1 MMNIDETIKRRL
13 EEHQKR
19 TQSRGFTLDYQ
30 QAQESA
36 ENVICHKAL
45 APVTIEKYETVAL
58 HWLLFKMSRGQ
69 IGEEAKLSKDTP
81 LPKTQELKNFVESF
95 VTSRR
100 DLPCQSST
108 LTIFNHFVSKWYRD
122 TFYELPEDMKKD
134 VRNFIRTTLTKKYAL
149 RTKPRD
155 SFHVTAKDIQFL
167 LYRLFVDDWHDYTH
181 ERLRIQVAGALSL
194 FAGSGARA
202 GAIVESSSYPG
213 TNECLYYKHI
223 ELHVKWS
230 GDGKNV
236 IRWVSISPEFLKGY
250 RYRDDTKM
258 PINWFN
264 EHPVLGFNFV
274 FWVIVHGVAD
284 NAFKNLSSLE
294 AVLAMKPPKGR
305 GSFTF
310 QWNEESKKQPFFR
323 MVKSD
328 GPDDSKAL
336 TFSSLR
342 HHFSSLA
349 ERDGFKDKLRV
360 HGIRGGVANKLDPN
374 VSQAARSQ
382 ALDHRAADTFRKYQ
396 APLKAVDIQAAY
408 HGLVPSLE
416 GRDMQQSMEHHRDSN
431 VPLHLDAAAN
441 NHFEADPNVISI
453 SERIARI
460 TQKIDRQPQQ
470 HPDLVKERA
479 SLYADKT
486 KLRKKLLQKFKKDW
500 WETSYDEYTS
510 GNNFSEKDTTS
521 LFDIYRKYTPERDR
535 LSKDLFREASIDSET
550 GKQCLTDLIT
560 ICSST
565 EYLVYYPGLQ
575 PDNGQCPRCRV
586 SMSSLPIQVRAKHI
600 LQCERYSRNGAQYQ
614 QLYKNNKRAHRRVN
628 RNYLEFCY
636 LCAEMV
642 DGEEEWK
649 KHCQI
654 HIENLT
660 PRCGMLRYRN
670 TLISPGLCPFCL
682 SDGTKE
688 YDARFRQWRDKS
700 TLLNH
705 IDEHLRLLKPL
716 DLVSC
721 PHPCCENREY
731 KGTAALQRH
740 FFDAHSLEEPRPNCQ
755 ARKRRW
761 GVEETETA
769 FTEHTPFKK
778 NKVEVV
784 FMQKVDSV

>member
-1 MMNIDETIKRRL
+1 
-13 EEHQKR
+13 
-19 TQSRGFTLDYQ
+19 
-30 QAQESA
+30 
-36 ENVICHKAL
+36 
-45 APVTIEKYETVAL
+45 
-58 HWLLFKMSRGQ
+58 
-69 IGEEAKLSKDTP
+69 
-81 LPKTQELKNFVESF
+81 
-95 VTSRR
+95 
-100 DLPCQSST
+100 
-108 LTIFNHFVSKWYRD
+108 
-122 TFYELPEDMKKD
+122 
-134 VRNFIRTTLTKKYAL
+134 
-149 RTKPRD
+149 
-155 SFHVTAKDIQFL
+155 
-167 LYRLFVDDWHDYTH
+167 
-181 ERLRIQVAGALSL
+181 
-194 FAGSGARA
+194 
-202 GAIVESSSYPG
+202 
-213 TNECLYYKHI
+213 
-223 ELHVKWS
+223 
-230 GDGKNV
+230 
-236 IRWVSISPEFLKGY
+236 
-250 RYRDDTKM
+250 
-258 PINWFN
+258 
-264 EHPVLGFNFV
+264 
-274 FWVIVHGVAD
+274 
-284 NAFKNLSSLE
+284 
-294 AVLAMKPPKGR
+294 
-305 GSFTF
+305 
-310 QWNEESKKQPFFR
+310 

-360 HGIRGGVANKLDPN
+360 HGIRGGVANKLDSN

-460 TQKIDRQPQQ
+460 TQKID
-470 HPDLVKERA
+470 H
-479 SLYADKT
+479 KT

-550 GKQCLTDLIT
+550 GKQCLIDLIT

-769 FTEHTPFKK
+769 SAEHTPFKK
-778 NKVEVV
+778 NKVGVV
-784 FMQKVDSV
+784 IMQKVDSV